1 MGVFMAS
8 TFGAEL
14 DLICNSNSFK
24 SVDDL
29 AKTFKTL
36 RKRYQTDLN
45 IDWDDVDR
53 RLKELLPKS
62 TKEDFLGIIH
72 CFSGPLFQNVANT
85 EHFMGNE
92 MEAIFFF
99 GFLAAFVQQRLH
111 KLTTFYY
118 PQDAR
123 LSNLKSEMNDFVKN
137 LQGVKFSCKEED
149 LTYKLRNAVTHAQV
163 VIGNNPI
170 DN

>member
-62 TKEDFLGIIH
+62 STKEDFLGIIH
-72 CFSGPLFQNVANT
+72 CFSGPLFQNVKYRTFYGQRN
-85 EHFMGNE
+85 GSY
-92 MEAIFFF
+92 FFF

-137 LQGVKFSCKEED
+137 LQ
-149 LTYKLRNAVTHAQV
+149 
-163 VIGNNPI
+163 
-170 DN
+170 

>member
-62 TKEDFLGIIH
+62 STKEDFLGIIH

-92 MEAIFFF
+92 MEAIFFRIF
-99 GFLAAFVQQRLH
+99 SSICSTKITQVDYFLLSTRC
-111 KLTTFYY
+111 KTF
-118 PQDAR
+118 
-123 LSNLKSEMNDFVKN
+123 
-137 LQGVKFSCKEED
+137 
-149 LTYKLRNAVTHAQV
+149 
-163 VIGNNPI
+163 
-170 DN
+170 